1 MSFAALL
8 FAHTPLD
15 LGNQHSRFQRLA
27 AQRYC
32 SYDFRPLFMRVA
44 GRSDERC
51 TTLDQ
56 LTGYRLS
63 RLRAELDIKDGNLA
77 DGLQE

>member
-1 MSFAALL
+1 
-8 FAHTPLD
+8 
-15 LGNQHSRFQRLA
+15 
-27 AQRYC
+27 
-32 SYDFRPLFMRVA
+32 MRVA